1 MVATVDP
8 LVQAQIDFIDAQIG
22 GQAGITDFPNSFPL
36 HSSAD
41 GKIFEVYNLNEND
54 IENLQ
59 LYASSQYNESQINFK
74 LIGIS
79 MSLKDPNT
87 GVYKA
92 FNFVVPG
99 LLEQAVA
106 MFDKNLSIGRKTS
119 SAMTGSVSFSPF
131 APINGTV
138 SLANLSDNL
147 TNSGSFIATTS
158 STYGWV
164 KTFDVTFTKE

>member
-8 LVQAQIDFIDAQIG
+8 LVQSQIDFIDSQIG
-22 GQAGITDFPNSFPL
+22 GQAGITNFPNSFPL

-41 GKIFEVYNLNEND
+41 GNVFEVYNLNESD
-54 IENLQ
+54 IQNLA
-59 LYASSQYNESQINFK
+59 LYSSALFNEAQINFK

-106 MFDKNLSIGRKTS
+106 MFDKNLSAARKS
-119 SAMTGSVSFSPF
+119 ASAMTTNVSFTPF
-131 APINGTV
+131 APLNGGVT
-138 SLANLSDNL
+138 LANLSDNL
-147 TNSGSFIATTS
+147 TNNGSFIATTS